1 MVKRRLE
8 RLDIQ
13 SKIILLLIGVI
24 VPTFVVVSVLEN
36 KLARPLLEG
45 ELKQLGLTSAESLA
59 TKIEGSHWLGK
70 VDGPVFIENEIQE
83 LLYLQPNIQRIEVFA
98 RDPGSGLFKVV
109 ASSIIDEDP
118 NLTLPIAEKPVADY
132 GQDDMGVA
140 IWDIRVPIQKQVT
153 SGKAPPKVLGMVH
166 LVMTTRTVRRLLEA
180 YWKITSVAAAFSVVI
195 LIVVLN
201 FFLRKAIMNERL
213 LRQAEDQNLQ
223 LSSQLQETQRQLMN
237 LEKLAV
243 MGQLTANFA
252 HEIGTPLNAMG
263 GHLQLLASEVEA
275 AAIAPRARERIGILS
290 GELRR
295 IEGIVKGFLQTTS
308 KPVSQNQ
315 LVDLNVLIDKTVGIV
330 KPRLDTLVVDTRLSL
345 ERKMGP
351 VRVVPIEIEQ
361 ILLNLVN
368 NSLDSL
374 HAKRDGNP
382 STNLRLAISTRVT
395 RKKGENW
402 AELEV
407 YDTGMGISKSN
418 LRDVAKPFF
427 TTKRPGEGTGLGLTI
442 SQQLAAKYGGM
453 LKIDSKEGAWARVTL
468 WLPFGGKVAA

>member
-1 MVKRRLE
+1 MVKRLE

-59 TKIEGSHWLGK
+59 NKIEGSRWIGK
-70 VDGPVFIENEIQE
+70 PDGPPFIENEIQE
-83 LLYLQPNIQRIEVFA
+83 LLYLQPNIQRIAVFA
-98 RDPGSGLFKVV
+98 KDPATGELKQI

-118 NLTLPIAEKPVADY
+118 NLTVPLIDKATAEY
-132 GQDDMGVA
+132 GQDEWGVG
-140 IWDIRVPIQKQVT
+140 IWDVRVPIQKHVGSSKT
-153 SGKAPPKVLGMVH
+153 TPKVLGVVQ
-166 LVMTTRTVRRLLEA
+166 LIITTRTVKRLLEA
-180 YWKITSVAAAFSVVI
+180 YWKITAVAAPISVVI

-201 FFLRKAIMNERL
+201 FFLRKAILNERL
-213 LRQAEDQNLQ
+213 LRQAEDQNIQ
-223 LSSQLQETQRQLMN
+223 LSSQLQEAQRQMMN

-252 HEIGTPLNAMG
+252 HEIGTPLNAIG
-263 GHLQLLASEVEA
+263 GHLQLLASEVNDA
-275 AAIAPRARERIGILS
+275 DIGPRSKERIGILS
-290 GELRR
+290 SELRR
-295 IEGIVKGFLQTTS
+295 IEQIVKGFLQTTA

-315 LVDLNVLIDKTVGIV
+315 LVDLNKLVDRTVGIV
-330 KPRLDTLVVDTRLSL
+330 KPRMDSLAVESRLSL

-351 VRVVPIEIEQ
+351 LRVVPLEIEQ

-374 HAKRDGNP
+374 HAKRETDRT
-382 STNLRLAISTRVT
+382 TNLRLAITTRT
-395 RKKGENW
+395 IRKKGVEW

-407 YDTGMGISKSN
+407 YDTGMGISKEN
-418 LRDVAKPFF
+418 LRDVVKPFF

-453 LKIDSKEGAWARVTL
+453 LKVDAKEGAWAKVTL
-468 WLPFGGKVAA
+468 SLPLQDRLTS